1 MQKPFKKLLQSLWA
15 HISNRR
21 RKQFGLLLILM
32 VFGSFAE
39 VISIGAV
46 LPFLAV
52 LVAPEQIFENEMAQP
67 LIQMFEV
74 SDPSQL
80 LLPLTII
87 FGLTVII
94 ANIMRL
100 LLLWVSTRLSF
111 ATGADIGI
119 GIYQKMLYQPY
130 SFHCSRNSSEIISGI
145 TNKSDSVIFSII
157 LPILSFINCVLIMTT
172 ILVALFFID
181 TYMALVA
188 VGSFSII
195 YGLIIYSKRNKLVKD
210 SIVMANES
218 TNIVKALQE
227 GLGGIR
233 DVLIDG
239 TQETYRKIYRK
250 SDLALRRAQGNNQF
264 IGAAPRYLMEAIGM
278 ILIASLAYFLS
289 QRPGGVS
296 SAIPIL
302 GALALGAQRLL
313 PVVQIMYQ
321 SWTSMTGGQAL
332 LEDALELIDQPLP
345 EYANEPNPSPLIFN
359 NNIKL
364 KKINF
369 RYGEKLPMVLN
380 NINLDIKK
388 GSKVG
393 FIGTTGSGKSTL
405 IDIIMGLLES
415 SDGVIEIDGKVL
427 TRQNIRSWYAHIAH
441 VPQAIYLAD
450 SSIEENI
457 AFGLPKKNINS
468 ERVRRVAEQAQISN
482 VIESWPNQYKTR
494 VGERG
499 VQLSGG
505 QRQRIGIAR
514 ALYKEAD
521 VIIFDEATSSL
532 DSSTE
537 SSVMQA
543 IDALSDNVTLLII
556 AHRLSTLKNCSQIIE
571 IDENGIKRIGSYNEV
586 ITQSNFFNN
595 SNVK

>member
-313 PVVQIMYQ
+313 PVVQMMYQ

>member
-1 MQKPFKKLLQSLWA
+1 MQKPFKKSLQSLWV

-94 ANIMRL
+94 ANVMRL

-157 LPILSFINCVLIMTT
+157 LPILTLINCVLIMTT

-188 VGSFSII
+188 IGSFSII
-195 YGLIIYSKRNKLVKD
+195 YGLIIYSKRNKLVND

-250 SDLALRRAQGNNQF
+250 SDLALRRAQGNNIF

-321 SWTSMTGGQAL
+321 SWTSMMGGHAL

-345 EYANEPNPSPLIFN
+345 EYANKPNPSPLIFN

-393 FIGTTGSGKSTL
+393 FIGATGSGKSTL

-415 SDGVIEIDGKVL
+415 SDGDLEIDGKVL
-427 TRQNIRSWYAHIAH
+427 TRQNIRSWYSHIAH

-482 VIESWPNQYKTR
+482 VIESLPQQYKTR

-499 VQLSGG
+499 IQLSGG

-514 ALYKEAD
+514 ALYKQAD

-532 DSSTE
+532 DNATE
-537 SSVMQA
+537 SSVMKA
-543 IDALSDNVTLLII
+543 IDALSDNITLLIV

-571 IDENGIKRIGSYNEV
+571 LDENGIKQIGTYNE
-586 ITQSNFFNN
+586 IIDQLKT
-595 SNVK
+595 